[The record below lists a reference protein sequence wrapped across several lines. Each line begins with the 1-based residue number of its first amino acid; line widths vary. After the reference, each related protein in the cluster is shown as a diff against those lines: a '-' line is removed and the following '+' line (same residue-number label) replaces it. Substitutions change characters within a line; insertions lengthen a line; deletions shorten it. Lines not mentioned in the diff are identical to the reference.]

1 MARVAEVRAAPASAE
16 AETWAPQAHAHA
28 LELEERAQR
37 AFEGGDAEAAAL
49 LAEHAIAAH
58 EHAWVLT
65 RLARAERRRLDAEAA
80 LAEQRRV
87 LGDLQAQHQRLSAEA
102 AGLELRA
109 QAARAARPLPAHEVS
124 SSERQ
129 ESRRRAAAA
138 LSAQARLLCVSARL
152 LGEGTRVE
160 PLLRRLDELDQQLSS
175 TPAAPPIGAAAELRA
190 ECLAVISG
198 VRQKNSAAAARPAP
212 LASAPAP
219 NAAGAAAAP
228 AAVAA
233 PVPADMLLHELSAAG
248 TSPSRDERGVSV
260 ALRDVLGSDGKL
272 TGTARAAIG
281 KFAQV
286 GGAHP
291 DFPVLLVGHG
301 VPARSGADIERQL
314 QLVGEALAGAG
325 LTRVEKQS
333 VGDRQPLLPAS
344 SAAARARNQRI
355 ELVFVAPGF

>member
-16 AETWAPQAHAHA
+16 AEAWAPQAHAHA

-109 QAARAARPLPAHEVS
+109 QAARAARPLPAPEAS
-124 SSERQ
+124 ASERQ
-129 ESRRRAAAA
+129 ESRRRAVAA

-160 PLLRRLDELDQQLSS
+160 PLVRRLDELDQQSGSGSS
-175 TPAAPPIGAAAELRA
+175 AAPISAATDLRA
-190 ECLAVISG
+190 ECLAVISS
-198 VRQKNSAAAARPAP
+198 VRQKNSAAAARLAP
-212 LASAPAP
+212 LASAPA
-219 NAAGAAAAP
+219 ASAGGAAAL
-228 AAVAA
+228 AA
-233 PVPADMLLHELSAAG
+233 PVPADVLLHELSAAG
-248 TSPSRDERGVSV
+248 ASPSRDERGVSV
-260 ALRDVLGSDGKL
+260 ALRDVLGADGKL

-314 QLVGEALAGAG
+314 QLVSEELAGAG
-325 LTRVEKQS
+325 LTRIEKQS